1 MGHMATKQDEGS
13 RDTIA
18 GPENRADTFG
28 KENGSGAGR
37 SKDRGLHSGR
47 AGPPEQ
53 DHERQGDPHS
63 QHAPRMNVGRSAA
76 SQMFSDRFRT
86 DGPPVTR
93 MEEPEIKND
102 RVRLAYVGTPS
113 YKVDR

>member
-1 MGHMATKQDEGS
+1 
-13 RDTIA
+13 
-18 GPENRADTFG
+18 
-28 KENGSGAGR
+28 
-37 SKDRGLHSGR
+37 
-47 AGPPEQ
+47 
-53 DHERQGDPHS
+53 
-63 QHAPRMNVGRSAA
+63 MNVGRSAA